1 MGRCRAWITIICI
14 VLFNAPCFHQHD
26 YTHHFDGFSFIC
38 ATIKADR
45 LIIPDSNRLY
55 VSPIQKRYFMLKHS
69 WIPSTSSSF
78 SVQSTDWSSTYVL
91 YSVVCF
97 DNIMTSHCKW
107 CYNLWAIIAN
117 KQPKKMPVLL
127 LFSLSCTTI
136 RLCHEL
142 TVFRNRARWTKE
154 NTRTQSHIRS
164 EWNATEKQYHRNISN
179 NANIIRFFSA
189 LLSKILVEVLM
200 SLGPKNQCSVLLNI

>member
-1 MGRCRAWITIICI
+1 
-14 VLFNAPCFHQHD
+14 
-26 YTHHFDGFSFIC
+26 
-38 ATIKADR
+38 
-45 LIIPDSNRLY
+45 
-55 VSPIQKRYFMLKHS
+55 MLKHS

-117 KQPKKMPVLL
+117 KQPKKMPVFIIIL
-127 LFSLSCTTI
+127 SLVHDHSFVSWNNCIPKSSEMNKRKHTHTI
-136 RLCHEL
+136 SH
-142 TVFRNRARWTKE
+142 TFRMKRHWKTIPTKYFKQ
-154 NTRTQSHIRS
+154 RSHNQI
-164 EWNATEKQYHRNISN
+164 
-179 NANIIRFFSA
+179 FFSA
-189 LLSKILVEVLM
+189 LLSKILVEVSM